1 MKPPLPIYHP
11 LGPLALSLPQLDLG
25 VHPQNSLNQTDDA
38 ARSAPSRSRRPA
50 ARVRDVA
57 DTDSVD
63 AAMPLSVP
71 ADPPAAS
78 DKPSPRKRRNGG
90 QSNSRRRRREADD
103 GDATYPAK
111 RTRANRA
118 PPVVAPSEGGSPGNG
133 GADAADVDGSEEGM
147 KAPERRST
155 RSRAAAQTKPT
166 PVRRNS
172 SESDRTQTSVS
183 VSIAGGQPR
192 KEGDSAVPNT
202 TVRSSA
208 ASSGQ
213 SDVAK
218 TALEELPAPGAQL
231 GEPAGTK
238 VLETSMDRGE
248 APGGA
253 EDSPF
258 GTSIVGTSQ
267 KPEEGKPDEEG
278 GTRSPPS

>member
-11 LGPLALSLPQLDLG
+11 LGRLALSLPQLDLG
-25 VHPQNSLNQTDDA
+25 VLSSLNQTDDA
-38 ARSAPSRSRRPA
+38 RSAASRSRRPT
-50 ARVRDVA
+50 ARVRDAA

-63 AAMPLSVP
+63 AATPLTVP
-71 ADPPAAS
+71 ADPPVAP

-118 PPVVAPSEGGSPGNG
+118 PPVAPSDGGSPGNG
-133 GADAADVDGSEEGM
+133 VVDAADVDGSEEGM

-155 RSRAAAQTKPT
+155 RSRAAAQAKPAV
-166 PVRRNS
+166 VRRNS

-192 KEGDSAVPNT
+192 KEDVDSALPN
-202 TVRSSA
+202 TVRSL
-208 ASSGQ
+208 SGQ

-218 TALEELPAPGAQL
+218 TLEEPPAQGAQT
-231 GEPAGTK
+231 GAPAQAKAPEDPT
-238 VLETSMDRGE
+238 DRDE
-248 APGGA
+248 VPGGA
-253 EDSPF
+253 EDSPL
-258 GTSIVGTSQ
+258 GTSVVGTSQ
-267 KPEEGKPDEEG
+267 KPEGGKPDEESG
-278 GTRSPPS
+278 PRSPPS